1 MGVTEQLARF
11 AVEVAGSSI
20 PAAAIV
26 SAKLRFLDTIAV
38 MIAGSRH
45 PSALISLEVARQ
57 MGGNPVAS
65 IVGHKDRTSAPLAG
79 HLNAVSAHALE
90 YDDYTKS
97 VTHASVCMVPGSLAM
112 AEQLDLSGE
121 RMLDAFIVG
130 FEIESCVA
138 KGLRPYL
145 FDHGW
150 HPNGILGAMGIAAAG
165 ARMMQFDPMKLRMAF
180 GLAASQGSG
189 VRKNVGSMCK
199 AFHVGHG
206 VHCGIVAVL
215 LAAAGFKV
223 DPDIIEGVDD
233 GGVNGHERFGMAD
246 TFNGI
251 GNYRLEK
258 IVVGLGEHWELAEN
272 TTLVRMHPGST
283 APGAAIDGMIALTIA
298 NDLRPEQV
306 ELIELECTPQCHTIA
321 AYATANDSHKAR
333 FCLPYS
339 MAISLIERRAGIAE
353 YTDERVNREDVQ
365 ALMRRVRVI
374 EPEDLKKHRGQWG
387 ENGVNWGEMR
397 LTVRLKD
404 GRALKTRRSHA
415 RGWSEDPATW
425 DDLKGKYEE
434 CAMGILSRS
443 QVNESLA
450 MIHDLDTLPKVKQ
463 LMAVLQSSAA

>member
-11 AVEVAGSSI
+11 AVDVPASAI
-20 PAAAIV
+20 PQAAIE

-65 IVGHKDRTSAPLAG
+65 VVGQKDKTSSPLAG

-97 VTHASVCMVPGSLAM
+97 VTHASVCMVPGSLAL
-112 AEQLDLSGE
+112 AEQCGLSGGK
-121 RMLDAFIVG
+121 MLEAFIIG

-138 KGLRPYL
+138 KGLRPQL
-145 FDHGW
+145 IDHGW
-150 HPNGILGAMGIAAAG
+150 HPNGILGAMGIAATG
-165 ARMMQFDPMKLRMAF
+165 ARMLGFDQMKLRMAF

-206 VHCGIVAVL
+206 VRCGVFAVL
-215 LAAAGFKV
+215 LANAGFKV

-233 GGVNGHERFGMAD
+233 KGVNGHARFGMAD

-258 IVVGLGEHWELAEN
+258 MTESLGNHWELAEN

-283 APGAAIDGMIALTIA
+283 APGAAIDGMI
-298 NDLRPEQV
+298 DLAKKHDIKADEV
-306 ELIELECTPQCHTIA
+306 ESIELECTPQMHTIA
-321 AYATANDSHKAR
+321 PYATANDGHKAR

-339 MAISLIERRAGIAE
+339 MAISLIERRAGVAE
-353 YTDERVNREDVQ
+353 YTDERVNKPDVQ
-365 ALMRRVRVI
+365 ALMKRVIVI
-374 EPEDLKKHRGQWG
+374 EPDDLQKHRGQWG
-387 ENGVNWGEMR
+387 EAGVNWGEMR

-404 GRALKTRRSHA
+404 GRTFKTQRSHA

-425 DDLKGKYEE
+425 DDLKRKFEE
-434 CAMGILSRS
+434 CAEGILPQS
-443 QVNESLA
+443 QQKESLA
-450 MIHDLDTLPKVKQ
+450 MIRELDKLPKVTE
-463 LMAVLQSSAA
+463 LMRVLQV